1 MDQTDRKNQSQPA
14 QRAAQPAQGA
24 AQPSLLIRLQED
36 MKAAL
41 KQGDKERLSVI
52 RMMLSDVKNIDLAPK
67 PTTAED
73 AVAAYAKK
81 LRKSQEEY
89 QKIGKTAEV
98 DKLKYELGVV
108 EGYLPRKAS
117 PEETERLVDAFL
129 AQNSFTEKQ
138 VGQAMGAFLKSHG
151 GQVEASVV
159 NPLLRKKL
167 AGK

>member
-1 MDQTDRKNQSQPA
+1 MDQTDRKNEFQANPPSGQPT
-14 QRAAQPAQGA
+14 
-24 AQPSLLIRLQED
+24 LLSRLQDD

-41 KQGDKERLSVI
+41 KQGDKDRLSVI
-52 RMMLSDVKNIDLAPK
+52 RMLLSDVKNIDLAPR

-81 LRKSQEEY
+81 LRKSQDEY

-108 EGYLPRKAS
+108 DGYLSKKAS

-129 AQNSFTEKQ
+129 AQNHFSEKQ
-138 VGQAMGAFLKSHG
+138 VGQAMGAFMKLHG
-151 GQVEASVV
+151 GQVEASLV

>member
-1 MDQTDRKNQSQPA
+1 MDQSDRKNQSQPA
-14 QRAAQPAQGA
+14 QGT
-24 AQPSLLIRLQED
+24 AQPSLLNRLQED

-129 AQNSFTEKQ
+129 AQNNFTEKQ
-138 VGQAMGAFLKSHG
+138 VGQAMGAFLKTHG
-151 GQVEASVV
+151 GQVEASLV
-159 NPLLRKKL
+159 NPLLRKKFT
-167 AGK
+167 GK